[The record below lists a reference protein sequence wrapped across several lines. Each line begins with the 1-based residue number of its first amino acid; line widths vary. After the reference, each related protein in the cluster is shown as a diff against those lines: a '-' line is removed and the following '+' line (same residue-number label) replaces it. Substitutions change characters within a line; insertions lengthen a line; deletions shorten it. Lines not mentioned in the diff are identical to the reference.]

1 MEATSTATLI
11 TYLGLDI
18 NSWIVLQSIGTI
30 AAVLVAI
37 LAIRQ
42 SNKHLKVEQ
51 TPYVVVEQIGK
62 KASLVE
68 ISIKNIGR
76 GPALHVTCSKSDD
89 PKKRNESFF
98 RDTQPHSVNL
108 ASGEKHSEWIV
119 DRNVFDD
126 LNSDSEN
133 YKHLFVFCEGQLGI
147 LYRTDVKIKDIEEE
161 RGSKCYV
168 VMENKIQEIKIGVEC
183 G

>member
-1 MEATSTATLI
+1 MEATSTAALV

-37 LAIRQ
+37 FAIRQ

-51 TPYVVVEQIGK
+51 TPYAVVEHVEK
-62 KASLVE
+62 KASSVE
-68 ISIKNIGR
+68 ITVKNVGK

-89 PKKRNESFF
+89 SKNRNEPFF

-108 ASGEKHSEWIV
+108 ASGEKQSEWIV

-133 YKHLFVFCEGQLGI
+133 YKHLFVFYEGQLGI

-168 VMENKIQEIKIGVEC
+168 VMENKIEEIKIGVDC
-183 G
+183 D